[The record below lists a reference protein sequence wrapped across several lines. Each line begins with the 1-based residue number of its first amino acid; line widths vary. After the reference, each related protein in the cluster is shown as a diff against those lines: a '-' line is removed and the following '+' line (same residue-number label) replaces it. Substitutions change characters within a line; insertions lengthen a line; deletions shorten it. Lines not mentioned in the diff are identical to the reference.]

1 MNSWMTFS
9 LRWTEGICYDLRLEL
24 QGRES
29 WRERKKQKLVEDEST
44 VDDVTI
50 VEDVENNIKDG
61 DLKLEVS
68 SREEGNAR
76 EVKSEV
82 EDIPA
87 YLDLVEGRV
96 LSIIDENFGLIK
108 HCSSG
113 HQVLFDTCDLWVSK
127 ETTAAA
133 SGKILSSLL
142 EVGDLVK
149 FHAVLVQTS
158 LQPRYLATAV
168 WRVVEGAPIFSDDL
182 APVAIRKDAIHK
194 DKIEIFKTVT
204 RISAL
209 KQMEVPSL
217 KSLPNAAEV
226 KSKLP
231 TTKALEEVKQGK
243 GHLASILNSSF
254 GLIRFGASFCLFDTF
269 DLFLETGKTAAQ
281 SRLTVTNCLTV
292 GMEVRLPP

>member
-1 MNSWMTFS
+1 MTLI
-9 LRWTEGICYDLRLEL
+9 LRWTEGVCYDLCLEL

-29 WRERKKQKLVEDEST
+29 RRERKKPKLVEDEST

-87 YLDLVEGRV
+87 YLDLEEGRV

-149 FHAVLVQTS
+149 FHAVLVQST

-204 RISAL
+204 RVSAL

>member
-1 MNSWMTFS
+1 MTLI

-29 WRERKKQKLVEDEST
+29 RRERKKPKLVEDEST

-68 SREEGNAR
+68 SREERSAH

-82 EDIPA
+82 EEIPA
-87 YLDLVEGRV
+87 YLDLEEGRV
-96 LSIIDENFGLIK
+96 LSIIDDNFGLIK

-142 EVGDLVK
+142 EVGHLVK

-158 LQPRYLATAV
+158 LQPHYLATAV

-231 TTKALEEVKQGK
+231 NTKALEEVKQGK

-292 GMEVRLPP
+292 GMEVRLPS

>member
-1 MNSWMTFS
+1 MTFS

-29 WRERKKQKLVEDEST
+29 RRERKKPKLVEDEST

-87 YLDLVEGRV
+87 YLDLKEGRV
-96 LSIIDENFGLIK
+96 LSIIDENFGLIN

-149 FHAVLVQTS
+149 FHAVLVQST

-168 WRVVEGAPIFSDDL
+168 WRVVEDAPIFSDDL

-194 DKIEIFKTVT
+194 DKIEIRGGTE
-204 RISAL
+204 S
-209 KQMEVPSL
+209 
-217 KSLPNAAEV
+217 
-226 KSKLP
+226 
-231 TTKALEEVKQGK
+231 
-243 GHLASILNSSF
+243 
-254 GLIRFGASFCLFDTF
+254 
-269 DLFLETGKTAAQ
+269 LFLQFPGQ
-281 SRLTVTNCLTV
+281 DNFC
-292 GMEVRLPP
+292 P

>member
-29 WRERKKQKLVEDEST
+29 RRERKKQKLVEDEST

-61 DLKLEVS
+61 DLKLESS
-68 SREEGNAR
+68 SRKEGVCAL
-76 EVKSEV
+76 EVKPEV
-82 EDIPA
+82 EEIPA
-87 YLDLVEGRV
+87 HLDLEEGRV
-96 LSIIDENFGLIK
+96 LSIIDDNFGLIK

-127 ETTAAA
+127 ETTAAV

-142 EVGDLVK
+142 EVGHLVK

-158 LQPRYLATAV
+158 LQPHYLATAV

-292 GMEVRLPP
+292 GM

>member
-1 MNSWMTFS
+1 MNSWITFL

-29 WRERKKQKLVEDEST
+29 RRERKKPKLVEDEST

-87 YLDLVEGRV
+87 YLDLEEGRV
-96 LSIIDENFGLIK
+96 LNIIDDNFGLIK
-108 HCSSG
+108 HCSSV

-142 EVGDLVK
+142 EVGHLVK
-149 FHAVLVQTS
+149 FHAVLVQST
-158 LQPRYLATAV
+158 LQPHYLATAV